1 MNLLTA
7 GASAEAE
14 GAGPEDAGF
23 QTQGG
28 LPEVAQ
34 TSGNV
39 YFSLVVPGVMKKG
52 LAAGGE
58 ATPYI
63 VPICVPSPL

>member
-1 MNLLTA
+1 MNLLTV

-14 GAGPEDAGF
+14 GAGPGDEGS

-39 YFSLVVPGVMKKG
+39 YFSLVVPGVMKKE

-58 ATPYI
+58 ATSYI
-63 VPICVPSPL
+63 VPTCVPSPL